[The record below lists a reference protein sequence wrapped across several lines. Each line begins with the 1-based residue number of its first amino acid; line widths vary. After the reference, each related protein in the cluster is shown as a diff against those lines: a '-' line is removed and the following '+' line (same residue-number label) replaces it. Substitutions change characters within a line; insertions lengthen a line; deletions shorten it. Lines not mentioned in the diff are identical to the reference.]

1 MNRIKKSAPFVLL
14 STGHGAMIVN
24 RNDHHTAADGVTFG
38 VGHQLF
44 DTSLYDPG
52 EVDMAL
58 QLLELRRRHFGDGVV
73 ALDCG
78 ANVGVHAIEW
88 ARLMTGWG
96 KVVAFE
102 AQERIYYA
110 LAGNLA
116 LNNLFNAS
124 AVHAA
129 IGAEVGMIEVPLLD
143 YSRPASFGSFELKPS
158 IRFEA
163 IGQDVHRLGGPKAPV
178 NLITIDHLECERV
191 DFIKLDIEGM
201 EMEAL
206 QGAAQTLAAHKPV
219 LIVEHVKAAPS
230 TLQPFLE
237 SLGYACF
244 NTDMSIVAVH
254 ADDPTISS
262 IQPTGRPPV

>member
-1 MNRIKKSAPFVLL
+1 
-14 STGHGAMIVN
+14 MI
-24 RNDHHTAADGVTFG
+24 
-38 VGHQLF
+38 
-44 DTSLYDPG
+44 
-52 EVDMAL
+52 
-58 QLLELRRRHFGDGVV
+58 

-88 ARLMTGWG
+88 ARFMTDWG

-102 AQERIYYA
+102 AQERVYYA

-116 LNNLFNAS
+116 LNNIFNAS

-129 IGAEVGMIEVPLLD
+129 IGAEVGVMEIPLLD
-143 YSRPASFGSFELKPS
+143 PTRPASFGSFELKPS
-158 IRFEA
+158 ALPQA
-163 IGQDVHRLGGPKAPV
+163 IGQAVDHARGPKVPV

-206 QGAAQTLAAHKPV
+206 QGAVRTLTLCKPI
-219 LIVEHVKAAPS
+219 LLVEHVKAAPH

-237 SLGYACF
+237 GLGYVCI
-244 NTDMSIVAVH
+244 NTNVSIVAVH
-254 ADDPTISS
+254 ADDPTLAS
-262 IQPTGRPPV
+262 IERTGQPPV